1 MTSAI
6 LTSLIWAAND
16 FGHTRRFVI
25 RQPCLSVTYVI
36 PIQRWRWCNKTT
48 MSSAPAVTPTVVR
61 ITETPG
67 EIFQRTKAREIQ
79 LSRLLV
85 FYIVGGLLFMV
96 LPGTFLGVWN
106 LISIS
111 GRRAADSISPA
122 WIQAHGHAQVLGW
135 IGSFILGIGYY
146 SIPKLRGGMKAFPL
160 WSAWSAGVMWMSGVL
175 LRWFANIYLW
185 QWRVL
190 LPLSAI
196 LELTAFLVFF
206 RAVSQHKPEDS
217 GKKNIEDWIF
227 VVIAGSMG
235 LLGTLMLNLGACIRL
250 ARYSTGPALPQS
262 LDQRFLV
269 LAAWG
274 FMVPF
279 IWGFSAKWLPIF
291 LGTQTPNARLLL
303 WTVGLYMLAILL
315 GLAGMFRVTTALV
328 LVCSSLAIYALRIF
342 APPERPAKIIGIH
355 ASFPLFV
362 RSAYVWL
369 MVAAGLGVWA
379 ANANEP
385 SGIWGA
391 SRHALTVGFVSMM
404 VFGIGQRVLPAFSGM
419 KILFSPKLMFAALL
433 LLSLG
438 CLLRVSGEVLAYQEI
453 LTTAWNWLPY
463 SALLELTAVTL
474 FASNLIGTF
483 LSAPPSLNAVAVKQ

>member
-1 MTSAI
+1 MMSPA
-6 LTSLIWAAND
+6 LAATQN
-16 FGHTRRFVI
+16 
-25 RQPCLSVTYVI
+25 
-36 PIQRWRWCNKTT
+36 
-48 MSSAPAVTPTVVR
+48 VVR
-61 ITETPG
+61 IKGTPD
-67 EIFQRTKAREIQ
+67 EIFDRAKSREIQ

-85 FYIVGGLLFMV
+85 FYIVGGLLFML

-106 LISIS
+106 LVSIS

-160 WSAWSAGVMWMSGVL
+160 WSAWSAGVMWMAGVL
-175 LRWFANIYLW
+175 LRWFANVYLW

-190 LPLSAI
+190 LPLSAS
-196 LELTAFLVFF
+196 LELIAFILFF

-217 GKKNIEDWIF
+217 GKKNIEPWVF
-227 VVIAGSMG
+227 VVIAGTLG
-235 LLGTLMLNLGACIRL
+235 LLATLLFNLGACLWL
-250 ARYSTGPALPQS
+250 ARYSSDPAMPQP

-279 IWGFSAKWLPIF
+279 IWGFNAKWLPIF
-291 LGTQTPNARLLL
+291 LGARPPKTRLLL
-303 WTVGLYMLAILL
+303 GTVGLYTIAILF
-315 GLAGMFRVTTALV
+315 GLAGMLRATTMLV
-328 LVCSSLAIYALRIF
+328 LACSSLVIYALRIF
-342 APPERPAKIIGIH
+342 APPERSAKISGIH

-369 MVAAGLGVWA
+369 SIAAGLGVWA
-379 ANANEP
+379 ANAPNP

-391 SRHALTVGFVSMM
+391 SRHALTVGFVAMM
-404 VFGIGQRVLPAFSGM
+404 VFTVGQRVLPAFSGM
-419 KILFSPKLMFAALL
+419 KILFSRKLMFAALL

-438 CLLRVSGEVLAYQEI
+438 CFLRVSGEVLAYQE
-453 LTTAWNWLPY
+453 LVSSAWSWLPY

-474 FASNLIGTF
+474 FAINLIATF
-483 LSAPPSLNAVAVKQ
+483 LSEPPSLRRLNTKRSR

>member
-1 MTSAI
+1 
-6 LTSLIWAAND
+6 
-16 FGHTRRFVI
+16 
-25 RQPCLSVTYVI
+25 
-36 PIQRWRWCNKTT
+36 
-48 MSSAPAVTPTVVR
+48 MSSALAAPQNVVR
-61 ITETPG
+61 IKGTPD
-67 EIFQRTKAREIQ
+67 EIFQRAKSREIQ

-85 FYIVGGLLFMV
+85 FYIAGGLLFML

-106 LISIS
+106 LVFIS
-111 GRRAADSISPA
+111 GRKAADSISPA

-160 WSAWSAGVMWMSGVL
+160 WSAWSGGVMWMAGVL
-175 LRWFANIYLW
+175 LRWLANVYLW
-185 QWRVL
+185 HWRVM
-190 LPLSAI
+190 LPLSAL
-196 LELTAFLVFF
+196 LELVAFLMFF

-217 GKKNIEDWIF
+217 GKKNIEPWVF
-227 VVIAGSMG
+227 VVIAGTVG
-235 LLGTLMLNLGACIRL
+235 LLGTLLFNLGVCVWL
-250 ARYSTGPALPQS
+250 ARFGANPALPPT

-279 IWGFSAKWLPIF
+279 IWGFNAKWLPIF
-291 LGTQTPNARLLL
+291 LGTRPPKMSLLL
-303 WTVGLYMLAILL
+303 WTVGVYMTAILF
-315 GLAGMFRVTTALV
+315 GLAGMLRVTTMLI

-342 APPERPAKIIGIH
+342 ATPERPAKISGIH

-369 MVAAGLGVWA
+369 SIAASLGVWA
-379 ANANEP
+379 ANAANP
-385 SGIWGA
+385 RGIWGA
-391 SRHALTVGFVSMM
+391 SRHALTVGFVSVM
-404 VFGIGQRVLPAFSGM
+404 VFTVGQRVLPAFSGM
-419 KILFSPKLMFAALL
+419 KILFSSRLMFAGLL

-438 CLLRVSGEVLAYQEI
+438 CFLRVSGEVLAYQEI

-474 FASNLIGTF
+474 FAINLIGTF
-483 LSAPPSLNAVAVKQ
+483 LSAPPSLNARAMKR